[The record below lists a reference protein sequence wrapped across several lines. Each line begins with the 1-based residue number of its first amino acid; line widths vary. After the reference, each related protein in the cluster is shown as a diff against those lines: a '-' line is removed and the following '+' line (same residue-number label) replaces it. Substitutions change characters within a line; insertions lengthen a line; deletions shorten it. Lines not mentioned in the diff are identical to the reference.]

1 MVGLPLMLA
10 GCFEFEQHFNFEADE
25 TAAATGKIVMD
36 AAFVAMTERDGKPF
50 CDEEVFAT
58 GEVEK
63 TVTKSTVEAD
73 VVCTI
78 EMTGEMQQVIQAVAE
93 AATTTSEDPPTATLS
108 DDNGRLTL
116 TIHLPSLKEDEPPS
130 EQNEE
135 MAEMMQQMFLARLSG
150 RVLRFSVT
158 APEIIETNGTIS
170 DDGTVATLTRP
181 MADAFT
187 SDEPTI
193 FRTVFELGQ
202 DSALDRVRG
211 LFQSDEQAE

>member
-1 MVGLPLMLA
+1 MVGLPFMLT
-10 GCFEFEQHFNFEADE
+10 GCFEFEQHFKFEANE
-25 TAAATGKIVMD
+25 NAAATGKIVMD

-50 CDEEVFAT
+50 CDEEVVAT
-58 GEVEK
+58 GDVQK
-63 TVTKSTVEAD
+63 KVTKSTVEAD

-78 EMTGEMQQVIQAVAE
+78 EMTGEMRQVIQAVAD
-93 AATTTSEDPPTATLS
+93 AATTPIEDPQAVTLAEA
-108 DDNGRLTL
+108 NGRYTL
-116 TIHLPSLKEDEPPS
+116 TIHLSSLKPDEPPS
-130 EQNEE
+130 EQDEE

-187 SDEPTI
+187 SDEPTV
-193 FRTVFELGQ
+193 FRTVFEL
-202 DSALDRVRG
+202 DNNSALDGVRG
-211 LFQSDEQAE
+211 LFNSDEEVE

>member
-1 MVGLPLMLA
+1 MLT
-10 GCFEFEQHFNFEADE
+10 GCFEFEQHFEFEADGN
-25 TAAATGKIVMD
+25 AAATGKIVMD
-36 AAFVAMTERDGKPF
+36 AAVVAMTERDGKPF
-50 CDEEVFAT
+50 CDEEVVAT

-73 VVCTI
+73 LVCTI

-93 AATTTSEDPPTATLS
+93 AATTTAEDPPTAMLS
-108 DDNGRLTL
+108 DDNGRFTL

-130 EQNEE
+130 EQDEE

-193 FRTVFELGQ
+193 FRTVFELG
-202 DSALDRVRG
+202 DSGALERVRG
-211 LFQSDEQAE
+211 LFRSDEEVE